1 MTPNGSGPATCSSA
15 KPSPPTESLGDHL
28 NATKLSLCLL
38 AALTLA
44 APLPAQ
50 QSALMAATSALP
62 EEPQP
67 QASATIVP
75 SGISSSQDAP
85 PPQTTPQTP
94 APTPQNQ
101 TDTDADRKAR
111 GDAQIREETHQ
122 RIAGVLPAFNSVQA
136 DKAVPLNPGQKFHLF
151 FRGSIDP
158 YQFVIAALDTGLEEA
173 QDDYTQYHWG
183 TLGFLK
189 RYGATYADTWDGNFW
204 GNAVLPS
211 LLHQDPRYYRL
222 GRSSGKTAWHR
233 LLYAAGTT
241 VICHSDKGK
250 LQPNYSNVLGN
261 LIGGG
266 ISNIYYPSS
275 DRGVGLTFE
284 RALTT
289 TAEGAVGA
297 ELIEFYP
304 DFQDYMKRRH
314 QRKLDRDEDKARDS
328 AGAHTYPQQP

>member
-1 MTPNGSGPATCSSA
+1 MVAQQPAVSLTGST
-15 KPSPPTESLGDHL
+15 
-28 NATKLSLCLL
+28 
-38 AALTLA
+38 
-44 APLPAQ
+44 PLPEA
-50 QSALMAATSALP
+50 
-62 EEPQP
+62 PQP
-67 QASATIVP
+67 QPSASTLE
-75 SGISSSQDAP
+75 SGISSSQDAQP
-85 PPQTTPQTP
+85 AQSASQTP
-94 APTPQNQ
+94 AATPQNQ
-101 TDTDADRKAR
+101 TETDADRKAR

-122 RIAGVLPAFNSVQA
+122 RIAGVLPAFNSVQS
-136 DKAVPLNPGQKFHLF
+136 DKAVPLNSGQKFHLF

-222 GRSSGKTAWHR
+222 GRASGKTAWHR
-233 LLYAAGTT
+233 FLYAAETT

-266 ISNIYYPSS
+266 ISNIYYPAS

-284 RALTT
+284 RTLTT
-289 TAEGAVGA
+289 SAEGIVGA

-304 DFQDYMKRRH
+304 DFQDYMQRRR
-314 QRKLDRDEDKARDS
+314 QRALDRKDAA
-328 AGAHTYPQQP
+328 AGSHIYPNQP

>member
-1 MTPNGSGPATCSSA
+1 MTPFCGTRLHQHP
-15 KPSPPTESLGDHL
+15 LIGDLL
-28 NATKLSLCLL
+28 NVSKLPLCLF
-38 AALTLA
+38 AALVLS
-44 APLPAQ
+44 APLSAQLPAPMVA
-50 QSALMAATSALP
+50 SVALP
-62 EEPQP
+62 DEPQP
-67 QASATIVP
+67 QPSALTL
-75 SGISSSQDAP
+75 ISSSSSQSAP
-85 PPQTTPQTP
+85 SVQSPDQTP
-94 APTPQNQ
+94 APAPQNQ
-101 TDTDADRKAR
+101 TETDAERKAR

-136 DKAVPLNPGQKFHLF
+136 DKAVPLTSGQKFHLF

-173 QDDYTQYHWG
+173 QDDYTEYHWG

-211 LLHQDPRYYRL
+211 VLHQDPRYYRL
-222 GRSSGKTAWHR
+222 GRASGKSAWHR
-233 LLYAAGTT
+233 FLYAAETT

-266 ISNIYYPSS
+266 ISNIYYPAS

-284 RALTT
+284 RTLTT
-289 TAEGAVGA
+289 SAEGIVGA

-304 DFQDYMKRRH
+304 DYQAYRQRRH
-314 QRKLDRDEDKARDS
+314 ERAMNKKLGIDN
-328 AGAHTYPQQP
+328 HVYPNQP

>member
-1 MTPNGSGPATCSSA
+1 MLSA
-15 KPSPPTESLGDHL
+15 P
-28 NATKLSLCLL
+28 L
-38 AALTLA
+38 AA
-44 APLPAQ
+44 Q
-50 QSALMAATSALP
+50 QPTVLVATSSALP
-62 EEPQP
+62 DEPQP
-67 QASATIVP
+67 QPSASAFEP
-75 SGISSSQDAP
+75 GISSSQDAQP
-85 PPQTTPQTP
+85 AQSASQTP
-94 APTPQNQ
+94 AAAPQSQ
-101 TDTDADRKAR
+101 TETDAERKAR

-122 RIAGVLPAFNSVQA
+122 RIAGVLPAFNSVQS
-136 DKAVPLNPGQKFHLF
+136 DKAVPLTSGQKFHLF